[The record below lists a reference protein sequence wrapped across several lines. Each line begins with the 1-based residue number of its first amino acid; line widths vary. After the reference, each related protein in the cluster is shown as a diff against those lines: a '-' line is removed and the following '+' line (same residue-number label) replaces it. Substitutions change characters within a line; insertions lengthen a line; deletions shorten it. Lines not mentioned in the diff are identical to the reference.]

1 MADLLLNVSAVR
13 LRTLTNG
20 PGLRSAVWVQGC
32 SIQCPGCFNPG
43 THPHE
48 ANRLWDPDAL
58 AEQMMVVQVEGVS
71 ILGGEPFEQAAAC
84 ARLARRA
91 RALGGSVVSYS
102 GYTWPYLRDCRIPA
116 VHELLEATDL
126 LVAGPF
132 VQSQANDGR
141 GWHGST
147 NQEFV
152 FLTKRYDES
161 IREQFDRV
169 PVVEVRTDG
178 HTADWTGI
186 PGVSPIDA
194 FQE

>member
-58 AEQMMVVQVEGVS
+58 AERMMAAQVEGLS

-102 GYTWPYLRDCRIPA
+102 GYTWPYLRDCRIQA

-132 VQSQANDGR
+132 VQAQANDGR

-152 FLTKRYDES
+152 FLTKRYDET

-186 PGVSPIDA
+186 PGVSPIDG